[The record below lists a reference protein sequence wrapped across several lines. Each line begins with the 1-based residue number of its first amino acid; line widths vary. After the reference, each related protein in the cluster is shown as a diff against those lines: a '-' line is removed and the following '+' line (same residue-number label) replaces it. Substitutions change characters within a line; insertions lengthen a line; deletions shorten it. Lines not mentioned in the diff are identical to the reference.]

1 MIKFTKENQGEL
13 NHGDV
18 HDAILKE
25 FSFFPL
31 EKTIKA
37 VMYLYYGSRDV
48 NVKFHGVTN
57 FKYVTSSL
65 LAVDLYGTLY
75 GWEEIPNKYNPDSY
89 LEDMKI
95 ETLSSEDS
103 VTEWNENQFAVSII
117 FTDMSKINIICN
129 LIEFDVED

>member
-1 MIKFTKENQGEL
+1 MIKFTKENQREL

-37 VMYLYYGSRDV
+37 VMHLYYGNRDV